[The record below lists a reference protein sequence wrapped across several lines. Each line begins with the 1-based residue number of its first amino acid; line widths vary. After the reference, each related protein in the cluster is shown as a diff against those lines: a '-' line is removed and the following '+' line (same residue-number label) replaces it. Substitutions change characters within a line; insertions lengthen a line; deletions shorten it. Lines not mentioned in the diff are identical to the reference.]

1 MVNLKEGKRISVW
14 IPPELDNLVDCYRRK
29 LGISKSGFYR
39 TAVLRYLEEI
49 SKSELI
55 RQADLRS

>member
-1 MVNLKEGKRISVW
+1 LKEGKRISVW
-14 IPPELDNLVDCYRRK
+14 IPLELDDLVDNYRKK

-49 SKSELI
+49 SKSELV
-55 RQADLRS
+55 RQAGLRS